1 VLFNYNDF
9 LSIKVKVKNVLKMIF
24 STIFKKVWN
33 HKLIKERKNRIFK
46 NVNGKKYFKI
56 ERSMEK

>member
-9 LSIKVKVKNVLKMIF
+9 LSIKVKVKNVLKMTF

-33 HKLIKERKNRIFK
+33 YKLIEKKNRIFK

-56 ERSMEK
+56 ETSMEK

>member
-1 VLFNYNDF
+1 
-9 LSIKVKVKNVLKMIF
+9 MIF

-33 HKLIKERKNRIFK
+33 HKLIKERKNGIFK